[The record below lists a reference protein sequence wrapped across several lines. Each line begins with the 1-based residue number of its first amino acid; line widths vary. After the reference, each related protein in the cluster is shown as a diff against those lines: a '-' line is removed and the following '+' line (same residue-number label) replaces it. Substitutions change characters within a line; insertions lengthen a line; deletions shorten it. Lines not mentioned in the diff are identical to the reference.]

1 MGGCRFGGAGVCGAE
16 GYKVMGL
23 GATGLRGCK
32 IGGTGGCGVVG
43 LGGLRSCGLGGG
55 GSLFSRVLNSPN
67 PTRGRGCV
75 ALAAT
80 RVHGDSPGGP
90 RGAPALEG
98 GIA

>member
-43 LGGLRSCGLGGG
+43 LGGLRSCGLRGEGLCFPG
-55 GSLFSRVLNSPN
+55 CSIPPIQPGVGAVSR
-67 PTRGRGCV
+67 
-75 ALAAT
+75 
-80 RVHGDSPGGP
+80 
-90 RGAPALEG
+90 
-98 GIA
+98 